1 MISASPQNLAAV
13 AQAEVITQFGYDSDT
28 LATAASSLTMFDNT
42 NPANRLLAHPDFA
55 AGSLPYPKFFRWA
68 GLRIIP
74 QQREVSTT
82 QGAVATQVADVM
94 ALIWTGFLT
103 MEIGNLKN
111 YIIGPLFMFPGGVG
125 VVTRAGNTTAYSVNN
140 GLEFF
145 SSFFRM
151 KHWVGIPSIQ
161 PFRLTLTWPT
171 APTLTATQRLFGVM
185 DGELGR
191 EIL

>member
-1 MISASPQNLAAV
+1 MIQASPQNLAAV
-13 AQAEVITQFGYDSDT
+13 AQAEVITQFGYDSETIANGATSVT
-28 LATAASSLTMFDNT
+28 LFDNT
-42 NPANRLLAHPDFA
+42 NPANKLLAHPDFA

-74 QQREVSTT
+74 QGRAVSST
-82 QGAVATQVADVM
+82 QAGVNAQVSDFAQI
-94 ALIWTGFLT
+94 LWTGYLI

-125 VVTRAGNTTAYSVNN
+125 PVFRGGSTTAYSHNN
-140 GLEFF
+140 GLELFTN
-145 SSFFRM
+145 FFRM

-161 PFRLTLTWPT
+161 PFRLTLYWPT
-171 APTLTATQRLFGVM
+171 ALVLGATQRVFGVM